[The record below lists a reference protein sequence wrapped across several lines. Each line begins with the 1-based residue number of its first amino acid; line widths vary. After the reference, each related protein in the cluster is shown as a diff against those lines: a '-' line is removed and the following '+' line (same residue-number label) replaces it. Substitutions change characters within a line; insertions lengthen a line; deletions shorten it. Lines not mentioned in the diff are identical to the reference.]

1 MVRKITFLMLACLIS
16 MSIKAQQWVSFSS
29 TAGQSAPAV
38 NVLSSTAQSV
48 SFEVIIPGIYT
59 LDTIVNGVSFTRL
72 ILPPIHELIL
82 DNLPHH
88 NAVFRLYPHKIQ
100 SS

>member
-38 NVLSSTAQSV
+38 NVLSSTSRSV
-48 SFEVIIPGIYT
+48 SSEIVIPGIHT
-59 LDTIVNGVSFTRL
+59 MDTVVNGVAFTRL
-72 ILPPIHELIL
+72 ILPLITL
-82 DNLPHH
+82 INTKS
-88 NAVFRLYPHKIQ
+88 N
-100 SS
+100 S